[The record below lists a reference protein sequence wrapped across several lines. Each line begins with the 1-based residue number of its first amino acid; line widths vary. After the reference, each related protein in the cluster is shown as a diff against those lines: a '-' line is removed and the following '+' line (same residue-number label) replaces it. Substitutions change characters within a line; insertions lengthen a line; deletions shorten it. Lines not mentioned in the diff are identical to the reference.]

1 LKTSPSNIRA
11 ETNFY
16 FGKGQSGCKINQQTN
31 MRTYKMT
38 SRLIVPLLC
47 TYAFCLSICATTT
60 AETPDRPNAL
70 MCTPGKLIFSE
81 DFDPSTVSERW
92 GFKADFALRDGALLR
107 TDVEPTQS
115 KRVFLKDPSF
125 HNTIIQF
132 DFKLSGK
139 TTDLRLVTGSGGGY
153 NSVTQIHTG
162 HFQINT
168 PIDRD
173 AGIVPAHLGD
183 CIRKSRSGQWQTITV
198 EYWDDE
204 IIAHLGDNDFVLGRH
219 PIIDRTRKY
228 FAFQFDFPG
237 ASIDNI
243 HVWAATGQRDNW
255 AETRQKL
262 TVIQADRDPVKR
274 DPAER
279 YKLEYMNL
287 KSRLTLGD
295 QAYRALVAK
304 RDKLQAALHVDYAE
318 AFTTH
323 KQIGKLIAKKKQQLK
338 ASESEFKAMEMEVHR
353 ASRAE
358 DAYVLSTRPEIARL
372 KEDGVAKQRYVSEL
386 GQIRAQLEATGDK
399 QLAAL
404 VEKTA
409 RRQAA
414 LEARFPEAFESVD
427 AAVENRNA
435 IRKSLNDDPDFQ
447 DRNRAVVDAGK
458 SIKAYEEKAA
468 PNLIQLATEAKAYL
482 DSLKSSGAK

>member
-1 LKTSPSNIRA
+1 
-11 ETNFY
+11 
-16 FGKGQSGCKINQQTN
+16 
-31 MRTYKMT
+31 MRTHKMT

-47 TYAFCLSICATTT
+47 AFAFCISICATTT
-60 AETPDRPNAL
+60 AEKPDPPSTL
-70 MCTPGKLIFSE
+70 MCMPGELIFSE
-81 DFDPSTVSERW
+81 GFDPETVNERW

-107 TDVEPTQS
+107 TDVEPTES

-132 DFKLSGK
+132 DFKLSGE

-204 IIAHLGDNDFVLGRH
+204 IIAHLGDNDFVLGKH

-243 HVWAATGQRDNW
+243 HVWAATGQQENW
-255 AETRQKL
+255 VETRRKL
-262 TVIQADRDPVKR
+262 AVIQADRAPVKR
-274 DPAER
+274 NPTEH
-279 YKLEYMNL
+279 YKLEYLKL
-287 KSRLTLGD
+287 KSRLTLED

-304 RDKLQAALHVDYAE
+304 RDKLQAALHANYAE
-318 AFTTH
+318 AFITH

-338 ASESEFKAMEMEVHR
+338 ASDPEFKAMETEVHR

-358 DAYVLSTRPEIARL
+358 DAYVLSTSPELARF
-372 KEDGVAKQRYVSEL
+372 KEDGVPKQRFTSEL
-386 GQIRAQLEATGDK
+386 GQVRAQLEAASDK
-399 QLAAL
+399 QLAVL
-404 VEKTA
+404 VAETTE
-409 RRQAA
+409 RQVK
-414 LEARFPEAFESVD
+414 LETRYPHVFESVD
-427 AAVENRNA
+427 AAVEKRNTK
-435 IRKSLNDDPDFQ
+435 RKDLNDNPDFQ
-447 DRNRAVVDAGK
+447 ARNISVVAAGK
-458 SIKAYEEKAA
+458 AVKAYEEQAS
-468 PNLIQLATEAKAYL
+468 PNLTKLDAEAKAYS
-482 DSLKSSGAK
+482 DALKTSGEK